1 MNTNFFLR
9 LSSMVVFVLLQALVL
24 NNIHIFNIATPLLYI
39 ALPLK
44 FDSEQSRWSS
54 LLWCFTTGL
63 LIDIFANTP
72 GLAAGSMTLFGA
84 MQPSILRLFIQ
95 NSEDEYIKPSAQTI
109 GWMKY
114 STYTILASIIYC
126 FIFFTLEAFT
136 FFNPLLWLLKIAGSA
151 LLTIIILIAMERI
164 KK

>member
-1 MNTNFFLR
+1 
-9 LSSMVVFVLLQALVL
+9 
-24 NNIHIFNIATPLLYI
+24 
-39 ALPLK
+39 
-44 FDSEQSRWSS
+44 
-54 LLWCFTTGL
+54 
-63 LIDIFANTP
+63 
-72 GLAAGSMTLFGA
+72 MTLFGA

-95 NSEDEYIKPSAQTI
+95 NSEDEYIKPSAKTI

-151 LLTIIILIAMERI
+151 LLTIIILIAIERI